1 MGPKPL
7 AHLFTKCSCQL
18 AAVLLASLATTAG
31 DYVPELT
38 KEGGVKWAL
47 TLLFIIVV
55 IMIARTS
62 STHCD
67 TLLADGTYDRKGC
80 E

>member
-1 MGPKPL
+1 
-7 AHLFTKCSCQL
+7 
-18 AAVLLASLATTAG
+18 LLPSLATPAG
-31 DYVPELT
+31 GFVPELT

-47 TLLFIIVV
+47 ALLFVIVV

-62 STHCD
+62 STHCE
-67 TLLADGTYDRKGC
+67 TLLANGTYDRKGC